1 MARAKMM
8 QRLLENRLNKYHSIP
23 TLEASAAFGAHAAE
37 LLGDFFLAQLAILA
51 PEAVAAMQSVVAKA
65 REVFEDM
72 QRVQC
77 ALDQA
82 MAALDYRKAIERP
95 LLASRAESGA
105 KYACMSL
112 VQLVVELLQKDASAC
127 KYSDEQSDVWKSGR
141 LHSQVP
147 ETIDDVTAA
156 KAFRSS
162 WLTVKATPA
171 EARDFRVGT
180 YKWIDAFTVSS
191 QAPIPCALR
200 IHIYMLHHVC
210 TSLSHICCLV
220 SAAGGKLHRHKARV
234 SQVRGRLVRDSQLA
248 QEEEMLL

>member
-1 MARAKMM
+1 MQFRALAHFGTERRVHAQALSQSFESMPTCPCGWRGPYLKQHKAQDKSCPYQLPAPPVPQLLPPSPPVPPALPSSATPQARSRRSSFEFAIVARAKMM

-127 KYSDEQSDVWKSGR
+127 KYSRINGTCTRQCFVADR
-141 LHSQVP
+141 M
-147 ETIDDVTAA
+147 
-156 KAFRSS
+156 
-162 WLTVKATPA
+162 
-171 EARDFRVGT
+171 ARRT
-180 YKWIDAFTVSS
+180 HAI
-191 QAPIPCALR
+191 
-200 IHIYMLHHVC
+200 
-210 TSLSHICCLV
+210 SL
-220 SAAGGKLHRHKARV
+220 
-234 SQVRGRLVRDSQLA
+234 
-248 QEEEMLL
+248 QEEG